1 MFKDRLSNKIIDLS
15 KNVKGMK
22 KIKDHT
28 DNLDIAVK
36 LSKYLKDNKEKI
48 NKAVIKEIAPVF
60 HLSDLVL
67 KD

>member
-1 MFKDRLSNKIIDLS
+1 
-15 KNVKGMK
+15 MK